1 MKTYEYGKIRV
12 LAQKLEEQ
20 GIDSKLS
27 EQIMEG
33 GEKILKGSSNKAKSS
48 WMRSA
53 MQRMDDLLDKDTRHK
68 VRENCA
74 CCLGG
79 ERLKTSQR
87 IDRKGGSL
95 DERIQA
101 VNDADYIGQAE
112 KLEDG
117 KLLIRFS
124 PEGQES
130 YRCVCLP
137 HAGEPISMPYCYC
150 CGGHVKHHLQIALGR
165 DVMMRVRSSALSS
178 SGTKPC
184 SFVFEL

>member
-1 MKTYEYGKIRV
+1 
-12 LAQKLEEQ
+12 
-20 GIDSKLS
+20 
-27 EQIMEG
+27 
-33 GEKILKGSSNKAKSS
+33 
-48 WMRSA
+48 
-53 MQRMDDLLDKDTRHK
+53 LDKDTRHK

-117 KLLIRFS
+117 KLLISFS

-130 YRCVCLP
+130 YRCV
-137 HAGEPISMPYCYC
+137 
-150 CGGHVKHHLQIALGR
+150 
-165 DVMMRVRSSALSS
+165 
-178 SGTKPC
+178 
-184 SFVFEL
+184 